1 MNGQVYIAGGISSE
15 RRVLSSC
22 EIYSPLSNEWQR
34 ISRLKKARYNASMVC
49 LEGKLYVLG
58 GKGLDRNSRMG
69 FSQISR
75 ALTIEEL
82 DSESRVWTVKSVVP
96 VDNFET
102 PEENENKREYKACF
116 TSFSKRVIND
126 LQSLN

>member
-1 MNGQVYIAGGISSE
+1 M
-15 RRVLSSC
+15 
-22 EIYSPLSNEWQR
+22 YSPLSNEWQV
-34 ISRLKKARYNASMVC
+34 IGCLKNARYNASMVC

-58 GKGLDRNSRMG
+58 GKGLVETCRMG

-82 DSESRVWTVKSVVP
+82 DSESRAWTVKSVVP

-116 TSFSKRVIND
+116 TSFSKRVIDD
-126 LQSLN
+126 LQPLN